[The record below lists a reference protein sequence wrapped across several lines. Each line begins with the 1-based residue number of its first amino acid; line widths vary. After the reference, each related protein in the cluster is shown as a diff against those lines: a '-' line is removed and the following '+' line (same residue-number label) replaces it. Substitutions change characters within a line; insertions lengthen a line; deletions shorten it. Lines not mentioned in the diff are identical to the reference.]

1 MILIVAAACA
11 TAACGSP
18 GSPGGPNVLGDYG
31 GDSCTYENI
40 SLRPGGVAMVTWNG
54 TEIAL
59 QFRQEG
65 DKIILIKQNGSSSR
79 FTLKGNDLVLEHSM
93 FCTRK

>member
-1 MILIVAAACA
+1 MRTILIAASAFGI
-11 TAACGSP
+11 AACGGP
-18 GSPGGPNVLGDYG
+18 GVPSVLGDYG

-40 SLRPGGVAMVTWNG
+40 SLRPDGVAIVTWNG
-54 TEIAL
+54 AEIAL
-59 QFRQEG
+59 QYRQEG
-65 DKIILIKQNGSSSR
+65 DIIELMKPNGSSSR